1 MIKVMSFNIRMGLA
15 QDGNNHWRHRK
26 SLVLA
31 RITAFAPDL
40 LGLQECCDD
49 EAQAGFLKQHLSRYE
64 FYGVQRGGNRG
75 AAMEMAPA
83 LFKKSSFKVL
93 EQGYFWLSKTPEIS
107 GSLNWDAAF
116 PRTCLWFRLEH
127 RETARELIY
136 LNTHFDY
143 QPIAMTESAEV
154 LLAWLGKN
162 ADTPLI
168 VTGDFNADK
177 QSEPYCILTKHL
189 VDARPDDDN
198 TFHDYGR
205 IDTGYPIDW
214 ILVSAHFKIKGS
226 RIDYYHDH
234 DVFPSDHYPL
244 LATLD
249 WQS

>member
-1 MIKVMSFNIRMGLA
+1 MSFNIRMDLA
-15 QDGNNHWRHRK
+15 NDGNNHWRRRK

-64 FYGVQRGGNRG
+64 FYGVQRGGKSG

-83 LFKKSSFKVL
+83 LFNKSSFKVL
-93 EQGYFWLSKTPEIS
+93 ERGCFWLSETPELP

-116 PRTCLWFRLEH
+116 PRTCSWFRLEH
-127 RETARELIY
+127 HNTNRQLIF

-143 QPIAMTESAEV
+143 QPVAMMESAEV
-154 LLAWLGKN
+154 LLAWLKKN
-162 ADTPLI
+162 AGTPLI
-168 VTGDFNADK
+168 VTGDFNAHK
-177 QSEPYCILTKHL
+177 GSEPYFILTRHL
-189 VDARPDDDN
+189 VDAHPNDDN
-198 TFHDYGR
+198 TFHDYGG
-205 IDTGYPIDW
+205 IDRGYAIDW
-214 ILVSAHFKIKGS
+214 ILVSAHFKVKRS
-226 RIDYYHDH
+226 CIDDYHEN
-234 DVFPSDHYPL
+234 DVYPSDHYPL